1 MVSWTHFFITKSTD
15 IMYAHTGVNFNR
27 FIKKCVCYGFF
38 FVTHY
43 FWEALLFD
51 KKREFVYVICQCLWS
66 RLGIVWLVIPCNDL
80 HWCYILMVQS
90 WIMVMSEIPMIT
102 VLLFIISLC
111 YNASMHYGPLMLS
124 NIFWGFRS
132 ICLDPSLCLRH
143 DFISSF

>member
-1 MVSWTHFFITKSTD
+1 MYLLPIFSFPNNSVVICYNIAHVTNMARGLLQEEQICLWKIWFD
-15 IMYAHTGVNFNR
+15 I
-27 FIKKCVCYGFF
+27 
-38 FVTHY
+38 
-43 FWEALLFD
+43 
-51 KKREFVYVICQCLWS
+51 VICQCLWS

-80 HWCYILMVQS
+80 PWCYILMVQS

-102 VLLFIISLC
+102 ILLFIISLC